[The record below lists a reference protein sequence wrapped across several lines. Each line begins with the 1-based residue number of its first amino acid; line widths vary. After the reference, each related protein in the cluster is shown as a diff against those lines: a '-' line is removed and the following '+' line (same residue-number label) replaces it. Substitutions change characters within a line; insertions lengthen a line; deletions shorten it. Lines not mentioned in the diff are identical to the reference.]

1 MEFGFARGAEIIRLQ
16 GVGCTSEIFQRV
28 AGFQARESEMR
39 RVSPRFAREAERFE
53 RFFDG
58 GGEFREIGSGLDAA
72 PEHARFEFIGE
83 KTEHAE
89 IHGDRLCGANRCEH
103 GADFGKFLRI
113 RFAQE
118 FQSDVHGFGANPAR
132 GATFGFQA
140 LDERREGVAYRCGQV
155 EGDEEAHG
163 LGSGSGGCGKKIIA
177 AYGIERGLRG
187 KLANAL
193 AIAGKAIGALA
204 GAVLVGE
211 TDVDEADGFFRRA
224 AAGTSDSGDADAESR
239 ASSFANAVGEREC
252 DFGANCAFCFD
263 QTLRNAY
270 QRNFQL
276 IAVADY
282 AAEKIGRA
290 AWNPG

>member
-1 MEFGFARGAEIIRLQ
+1 MEFGFAGCAEIIRLQ
-16 GVGCTSEIFQRV
+16 SVGCASKIFEGI
-28 AGFQARESEMR
+28 AGFQAREGKMR
-39 RVSPRFAREAERFE
+39 RVCARFAHEAEGFE
-53 RFFDG
+53 RLLDG
-58 GGEFREIGSGLDAA
+58 RGEFGEIGSGLDAA
-72 PEHARFEFIGE
+72 PEHTRLEFIGK
-83 KTEHAE
+83 KTENAE
-89 IHGDRLCGANRCEH
+89 IHGDGLRGTNRRQR
-103 GADFGKFLRI
+103 GADLGKFLRV

-140 LDERREGVAYRCGQV
+140 LDERREGVAYRAGQV

-177 AYGIERGLRG
+177 AHGIERRLRG

-263 QTLRNAY
+263 QTLRDAY

>member
-1 MEFGFARGAEIIRLQ
+1 MEFGFAGCAEIIRLQ
-16 GVGCTSEIFQRV
+16 SVGCASEIFEGI

-39 RVSPRFAREAERFE
+39 RERARLAREAEWSE
-53 RFFDG
+53 RLLDG
-58 GGEFREIGSGLDAA
+58 RGELGEIGSGLDAA
-72 PEHARFEFIGE
+72 PEHAWFEFVGE
-83 KTEHAE
+83 EAEDAE
-89 IHGDRLCGANRCEH
+89 IHGDGLRGANRRER
-103 GADFGKFLRI
+103 GAYFGKFLRV

-163 LGSGSGGCGKKIIA
+163 LGSGSGCCGKKIIA

-193 AIAGKAIGALA
+193 AIAGKATGAPA

-239 ASSFANAVGEREC
+239 ASAFADAVGERQG
-252 DFGANCAFCFD
+252 DFGADRAFCFD
-263 QTLRNAY
+263 QTLRDAY
-270 QRNFQL
+270 Q
-276 IAVADY
+276 
-282 AAEKIGRA
+282 
-290 AWNPG
+290 